1 MLLREHLGVHLAT
14 KSSLCFDFLFCFFL
28 PGQERIGTD
37 SKYEQ
42 EGKVQ
47 FVIDAVYA
55 IAHALHNMQK
65 ELCPDQSG
73 VCGEMEH
80 AGGKK
85 LLKYIRSVSFNGEFT
100 KAHNI
105 R

>member
-1 MLLREHLGVHLAT
+1 MLSPL
-14 KSSLCFDFLFCFFL
+14 LF
-28 PGQERIGTD
+28 PGQERIGID

-55 IAHALHNMQK
+55 MAHALHNMHK
-65 ELCPDQSG
+65 DLCPDQSG
-73 VCGEMEH
+73 ICAEMEA

-85 LLKYIRSVSFNGEFT
+85 LLKYIRNVNFNGEYHCT
-100 KAHNI
+100 TEVTELHP
-105 R
+105 